1 MRSLRGGSLHRAL
14 HERRCDTGSLLDG
27 YSSGAPSVPTHKHE
41 IVALIFGK
49 SDLYKYSCFYL

>member
-27 YSSGAPSVPTHKHE
+27 SLSDAQPVSTHKHE
-41 IVALIFGK
+41 IVALIFGN
-49 SDLYKYSCFYL
+49 SD